1 MGIGQLPRGKGLSVP
16 RLWQIL
22 KQVEEDEPE
31 TNKLEVGVIKLFFFV
46 NDIPQNRL
54 VFFSGILFSLV

>member
-22 KQVEEDEPE
+22 EQVEEDEPE
-31 TNKLEVGVIKLFFFV
+31 TNKLEVDVVIKLFSSSMTSRK
-46 NDIPQNRL
+46 I
-54 VFFSGILFSLV
+54 G